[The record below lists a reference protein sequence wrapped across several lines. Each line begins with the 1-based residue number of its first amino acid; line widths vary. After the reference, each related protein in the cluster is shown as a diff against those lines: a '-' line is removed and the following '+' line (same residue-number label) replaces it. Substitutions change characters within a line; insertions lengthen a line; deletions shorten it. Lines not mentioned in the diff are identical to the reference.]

1 MALTKADFAILE
13 RFEFDVQPVGIKF
26 LPRPPDSIDRLDSRM
41 AFCEM
46 LKSAQNG
53 NVFYADKES
62 HTCGAGPYLLGMT
75 DPRKD
80 SPRMINGELATALK
94 VFEDTRTAS
103 RLYDHLPRIG
113 RGIVTCVSFAPLARL
128 AFDPDVLIML
138 ARTDQ
143 TEILLRAGSY
153 KTGKVWSSK
162 STGII
167 GCAWLFVYPYLTG
180 ELNYTVTGLS
190 HGMKRRRLFP
200 EGHQLVAIPFDLLP
214 SMLQTLGEMPWVL
227 PSMEPDG
234 AEFFKGVIEGL
245 GLT

>member
-13 RFEFDVQPVGIKF
+13 KFEFDAEPVGIKF
-26 LPRPPDSIDRLDSRM
+26 LPRPPDGVERLGTRM
-41 AFCEM
+41 TFCEM
-46 LKSAQNG
+46 LKHAQGG
-53 NVFYADKES
+53 NAFYADKEN

-75 DPRKD
+75 DPPKD

-103 RLYDHLPRIG
+103 RLYDYLPRLG
-113 RGIVTCVSFAPLARL
+113 RGTVDSVSFAPLSGL
-128 AFDPDVLIML
+128 TFDPDVLVML

-143 TEILLRAGSY
+143 TEILLRASSY
-153 KTGKVWSSK
+153 RTGRIWSSK
-162 STGII
+162 STAVI
-167 GCAWLFVYPYLTG
+167 GCAWLFVYPYLSG

-200 EGHQLVAIPFDLLP
+200 EGRQLVAIPFDLLP
-214 SMLQTLGEMPWVL
+214 SVLQALKEMPWVL
-227 PSMEPDG
+227 PSLGPDG
-234 AEFFKGVIEGL
+234 AEFFKRVAEDL